1 MAFTILTKKA
11 FLFINHAERKK
22 SKDEASASNFV
33 RVMPGNPV
41 EVPDWVREDLIYK
54 LGTADMDIMEVVTA
68 PMVANSTKVTAEDVA
83 ALGIQVPKTAEEV
96 SETLHVPHKAKKV
109 NP

>member
-22 SKDEASASNFV
+22 SQDEASAKDFV

-54 LGTADMDIMEVVTA
+54 LGTSDMDIMEVVTA
-68 PMVANSTKVTAEDVA
+68 PVISVPKESVTDEAAEV
-83 ALGIQVPKTAEEV
+83 GIQVPKH
-96 SETLHVPHKAKKV
+96 SRKRSD
-109 NP
+109 

>member
-1 MAFTILTKKA
+1 MTEEEKEAMAFTILTKKA

-22 SKDEASASNFV
+22 SQDEASAKNFV

-41 EVPDWVREDLIYK
+41 EVPDWVREDRIYQ

-68 PMVANSTKVTAEDVA
+68 PSVSVPKGSETDEAAEI
-83 ALGIQVPKTAEEV
+83 GIQVPK
-96 SETLHVPHKAKKV
+96 SSRKKAD
-109 NP
+109 

>member
-11 FLFINHAERKK
+11 FLFIDHAERKK
-22 SKDEASASNFV
+22 SQDEASAKNFV

-41 EVPDWVREDLIYK
+41 EVPDWVRNDRIYR

-68 PMVANSTKVTAEDVA
+68 PMVANSPKVTAEDVA
-83 ALGIQVPKTAEEV
+83 ALGIQVPKTAEDV
-96 SETLHVPHKAKKV
+96 STILHAPKSKKV
-109 NP
+109 AQ